1 MSRDASTP
9 RDAAAVRLPPPLV
22 YLAAILAGVALQR
35 FAWPLPI
42 PLARGLRIALA
53 VAVALPGVALVT
65 GALRLFRAIEQ
76 DPKPWTTTP
85 EIVRTGVFR
94 FTRNPMYLGV
104 ALLQTAIGVG
114 LGNLW
119 IVLLV
124 PFSCALVDLT
134 AIRPEEA
141 YLERKFGDFY
151 LEYKRSVRRWF

>member
-1 MSRDASTP
+1 MSREASTP
-9 RDAAAVRLPPPLV
+9 RDAAAVRVPPPLV
-22 YLAAILAGVALQR
+22 YIAAILAGVALQR

-42 PLARGLRIALA
+42 SLARSLRIALA
-53 VAVALPGVALVT
+53 VAVAFPGVALVT

-94 FTRNPMYLGV
+94 LTRNPMYL
-104 ALLQTAIGVG
+104 ALAFLQAAIGVG

-119 IVLLV
+119 ILLLV
-124 PFSCALVDLT
+124 PVSCILVQIT

-141 YLERKFGDFY
+141 YLERKFGERY
-151 LEYKRSVRRWF
+151 LDYKRSVRRWF